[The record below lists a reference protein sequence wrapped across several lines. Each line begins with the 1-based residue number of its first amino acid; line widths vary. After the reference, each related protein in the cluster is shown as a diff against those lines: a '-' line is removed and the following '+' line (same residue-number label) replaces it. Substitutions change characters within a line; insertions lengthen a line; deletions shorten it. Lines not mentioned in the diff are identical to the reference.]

1 MAPQQDSDAEGR
13 GTTENWQKYS
23 LQLLFASAH
32 SSGRSSRAPG
42 MPWSPPRVWKAGT
55 LCVLSPSGHL
65 GLTHLPLSFLGL
77 AVASCPVFM
86 FWSLHLCVHC
96 PPLNSAFKNAL
107 RVRVLLPHTPMQALR
122 FLDTSSPTVA
132 EARDCSRFV
141 FVYVSLWHES

>member
-1 MAPQQDSDAEGR
+1 MQKEGEPQRTDKNTLFS
-13 GTTENWQKYS
+13 S
-23 LQLLFASAH
+23 CLLQLIAPVGALGHQGCLDPLPGCEKQLH
-32 SSGRSSRAPG
+32 S
-42 MPWSPPRVWKAGT
+42 VF
-55 LCVLSPSGHL
+55 CSPSGHL